1 MKWKVCCVS
10 AGVRPVVTLIAPSHR
25 DKTAHVLIT
34 VALGKPVV
42 IFDQRAP
49 HVGAVKFVM
58 KRKVADVQ

>member
-1 MKWKVCCVS
+1 MESCCVS
-10 AGVRPVVTLIAPSHR
+10 AGVRPVLPPIGPSHR
-25 DKTAHVLIT
+25 DKSDHLLIT
-34 VALGKPVV
+34 VALGKSVV

>member
-1 MKWKVCCVS
+1 MESCCVS
-10 AGVRPVVTLIAPSHR
+10 AGERPVLPPITPFHR
-25 DKTAHVLIT
+25 DKSTHVLIT
-34 VALGKPVV
+34 VALSKPVV